1 MPLSRNTILL
11 SPLHHKARVA
21 ISVPVLLLLLSL
33 PLVATAIDHH
43 FYTSFA
49 TRIMIFAL
57 AATSLNLVLGFGGMV
72 AFGHAGFLGIGAY
85 SVGILMD
92 NGVDAAWL
100 AWPAATLISGAIA
113 CVIGWVSLRT
123 KGVYFIMITL
133 SFAQMLYFI
142 FVSLTQFGGDDGM
155 SLAGRSIVPFGLD
168 LASDTTFFYVV
179 LFICVLVLIG
189 LHRLIN
195 GRFGRVLQSIR
206 ENETRMESIGYAVS
220 RYKLAAF
227 TISGAL
233 AGLAGALLANQNGFI
248 SPSLMLW
255 TQSGA
260 LMIMVILGGVG
271 YLYGGVLGAVVFLIL
286 EEVLSNAT
294 IHWQLPMGLILLCV
308 VLFAPKGL
316 VGLLREGRRS

>member
-1 MPLSRNTILL
+1 MPLQKSTILR

-21 ISVPVLLLLLSL
+21 LAAPVFLLLLLL
-33 PLVATAIDHH
+33 PWIAAATGHD

-85 SVGILMD
+85 CVGILMD
-92 NGVDAAWL
+92 NGVDSAWI
-100 AWPAATLISGAIA
+100 AWPAATLFSAAIA

-155 SLAGRSIVPFGLD
+155 SLAGRSTGPFGLD
-168 LASDTTFFYVV
+168 LASDSSFFYVV
-179 LFICVLVLIG
+179 LCISVLALAG
-189 LHRLIN
+189 LHRLVN
-195 GRFGRVLQSIR
+195 SRFGRALQSIR
-206 ENETRMESIGYAVS
+206 ENETRMASIGYAVA
-220 RYKLAAF
+220 RYKLVAF

-255 TQSGA
+255 TQSGS

-271 YLYGGVLGAVVFLIL
+271 YLYGGVLGAIVFLLL
-286 EEVLSNAT
+286 EEILSNAT

-316 VGLLREGRRS
+316 AGLLREGRRP